1 LRVHAETRP
10 PELGALRHACRFC
23 LLHDLCCPMNLGP
36 CDLEQLQSVVRRSA
50 PLPAG
55 RLLFRAGDRFTAIYA
70 LRSGCIKS
78 FSLDAGGHE
87 TVHSFHL
94 RGELLGFDAV
104 YPDTHRCNALV
115 LEASSVCVIPYRD
128 VVKLSVDFPSLHGQV
143 LRLMSRE
150 FSKQLMCGEGSGGTQ
165 RTAAFLLNVYE
176 RLSRPGSVEFD
187 FRLPMSRED
196 ISNYLGMSP
205 ETLSRLLARL
215 QRKRM
220 IAVDRRHIRL
230 LDPSRLKLI
239 AIGVDC

>member
-1 LRVHAETRP
+1 
-10 PELGALRHACRFC
+10 
-23 LLHDLCCPMNLGP
+23 MNLGP

>member
-23 LLHDLCCPMNLGP
+23 LLQDLCCPMDLGP
-36 CDLEQLQSVVRRSA
+36 CELEQLQAVVRHSA

-55 RLLFRAGDRFTAIYA
+55 RFLFRAGDRFTAIYA

-94 RGELLGFDAV
+94 RGELLGLDAV

-128 VVKLSVDFPSLHGQV
+128 VVKLCVDFPSLHGQV

-150 FSKQLMCGEGSGGTQ
+150 FSKQIMYGEGYSAIQ
-165 RTAAFLLNVYE
+165 RTAAFLLNVHS
-176 RLSRPGSVEFD
+176 RLNRPGVAIFD

-196 ISNYLGMSP
+196 ISNYLGISS

-230 LDPSRLKLI
+230 LDSARLELI
-239 AIGVDC
+239 AIGVD